1 MGRSPPTP
9 SAAGISVSSSRRS
22 MRTMTTI
29 DRATPRW
36 TWRTPR
42 RRMMWAKSRAP
53 RARPSCRPR
62 AAPGRAADP
71 SARRRSCARTRRGP
85 RRRRPPRPCAS
96 PAGDPGC
103 RSLPPSRSLSNPPVD
118 GASTSRRPAFFS
130 SRAAPSRAAPSRC
143 SIPPPRGG
151 TPRGVPIPRSSSSR
165 ARSVACVARPS
176 SSRLRLLV
184 QLLLLGRKNC
194 LARTIFARA
203 RQAKKPPP
211 LYARCP
217 ARDATARGTP
227 LIRAPRVPAGK
238 PVGPGS
244 GRWLSRVDPTA
255 VGVVN
260 GVVGGEAVSVPR
272 LRVRPSSRWSAFSF
286 GQRVE
291 SRLRKTTRPGR
302 ALSSDREG
310 SKGLPVDRKRPEGR
324 FRWPGGKLLPGLGFT
339 GARLARVLPRGV
351 LGSNRNR
358 G

>member
-103 RSLPPSRSLSNPPVD
+103 RSPPSRSLSNPPVD

-130 SRAAPSRAAPSRC
+130 CLCAARRC

-244 GRWLSRVDPTA
+244 GRWLGRVDPTA

-272 LRVRPSSRWSAFSF
+272 LRVRPSSR
-286 GQRVE
+286 
-291 SRLRKTTRPGR
+291 
-302 ALSSDREG
+302 
-310 SKGLPVDRKRPEGR
+310 
-324 FRWPGGKLLPGLGFT
+324 
-339 GARLARVLPRGV
+339 
-351 LGSNRNR
+351 
-358 G
+358 